1 MLCRGEEQQRF
12 KDPKEQIQ
20 DTGLPN
26 ESVPNTQ
33 PTKKC
38 SVVTEGEHPCD
49 SVKLPTGHVH
59 LMESPPLHITNSF
72 FNLLLSAFISCPLWN
87 FLQTLELVAPYSMSP
102 QQMGELVRHVSPYT
116 GINTHASCHPPKQSI
131 MFPASSIIPNNPT
144 HTCRMNE

>member
-1 MLCRGEEQQRF
+1 MYSGPATLRLAHCNRCYWEDATNTNVLCRGEEQQRF

-38 SVVTEGEHPCD
+38 SVVTEGEHPRD

-59 LMESPPLHITNSF
+59 LMESPPPSH
-72 FNLLLSAFISCPLWN
+72 
-87 FLQTLELVAPYSMSP
+87 Y
-102 QQMGELVRHVSPYT
+102 
-116 GINTHASCHPPKQSI
+116 
-131 MFPASSIIPNNPT
+131 
-144 HTCRMNE
+144 